1 MKTFQEFILE
11 TLLIEDDQ
19 QEYAEIRR
27 KIKMLQSR
35 GRPGDAAEAQR
46 LSIQAQELV
55 RNLNSSAEVSKI
67 LNQDKPENKPRENT
81 WVSGK
86 PSKGGDT
93 RARGGSLPNIP
104 SSDGEGEGS
113 MVSGNQSDTRTG
125 RSGGVRST
133 LINRGTSRTGG
144 TLGVRG
150 RS

>member
-19 QEYAEIRR
+19 QEYAEIRA

-55 RNLNSSAEVSKI
+55 RNINSSAQLTNI
-67 LNQDKPENKPRENT
+67 LDKDKPKDKPRENT

-86 PSKGGDT
+86 PSKSGDT
-93 RARGGSLPNIP
+93 RGRAGSLENIP
-104 SSDGEGEGS
+104 SSAGEGENTSTGGRFADRRS
-113 MVSGNQSDTRTG
+113 G
-125 RSGGVRST
+125 RSGGVSGQSRNNATARNLGHLGSRS
-133 LINRGTSRTGG
+133 
-144 TLGVRG
+144 
-150 RS
+150 

>member
-11 TLLIEDDQ
+11 AAGDV
-19 QEYAEIRR
+19 AKEIA
-27 KIKMLQSR
+27 MLRAKANAAKHKGDMKTFLELQMQA
-35 GRPGDAAEAQR
+35 GELQAGTQAQIDAATR
-46 LSIQAQELV
+46 
-55 RNLNSSAEVSKI
+55 
-67 LNQDKPENKPRENT
+67 DKPRDKPRENT

-86 PSKGGDT
+86 PSKSRDT

>member
-86 PSKGGDT
+86 PSKGRDT

-104 SSDGEGEGS
+104 SSDGEGESTSTGGRFVDRRS
-113 MVSGNQSDTRTG
+113 G
-125 RSGGVRST
+125 RSGGVSGQSRNNATARNLGHLGSRS
-133 LINRGTSRTGG
+133 
-144 TLGVRG
+144 
-150 RS
+150 